1 MRPAKGSHTYW
12 IHPALPGTSV
22 TISGKDGNDAK
33 PYQVK
38 DVEKHLKRLRE
49 KLQ

>member
-1 MRPAKGSHTYW
+1 MDASCITR
-12 IHPALPGTSV
+12 LEV

-38 DVEKHLKRLRE
+38 DVQSALKEVKEELYGR
-49 KLQ
+49 